1 VTGGTQA
8 TTPYTL
14 SAALTLYAQ
23 WTTNATITATFN
35 SAGPA
40 TTPPAQSGP
49 IGTTINLPAAPL
61 YAGHTFTGWWTA
73 VTGGTQATTPYTL
86 SAALTLYAQWTTN
99 ATNTPTVT
107 VTYPVSGSVYGTNWS
122 GAITGSASAKGG
134 KTISSVKVAIEN
146 TTTGKWWNTTSFS
159 ATSQTFVVATG
170 TTNWSFALPASD
182 LTSGD
187 AYSVSARATD
197 SGGDVVMSSAVTFSY
212 AVATLVATTTSLS
225 ILPPVVPY
233 GFEGAE
239 TFIVTV
245 KGAKGILPSG
255 TVTIKLGSVT
265 LCTTS
270 SFYATSS
277 GTVIAACSLTN
288 VQLPVGRYSVTA
300 VYGGNAHYAG
310 SSSGAAGFQVT
321 NRPKS

>member
-1 VTGGTQA
+1 VDRGDGRHA
-8 TTPYTL
+8 
-14 SAALTLYAQ
+14 SDHALHLER
-23 WTTNATITATFN
+23 
-35 SAGPA
+35 GPDA
-40 TTPPAQSGP
+40 LRPVDDERDEYPD
-49 IGTTINLPAAPL
+49 
-61 YAGHTFTGWWTA
+61 GHGD
-73 VTGGTQATTPYTL
+73 L
-86 SAALTLYAQWTTN
+86 
-99 ATNTPTVT
+99 
-107 VTYPVSGSVYGTNWS
+107 PVSGSVYGTNWS

-233 GFEGAE
+233 GFEAPRPLLSRSRGPRASC
-239 TFIVTV
+239 
-245 KGAKGILPSG
+245 P
-255 TVTIKLGSVT
+255 
-265 LCTTS
+265 
-270 SFYATSS
+270 
-277 GTVIAACSLTN
+277 
-288 VQLPVGRYSVTA
+288 
-300 VYGGNAHYAG
+300 AG
-310 SSSGAAGFQVT
+310 Q
-321 NRPKS
+321 